1 MGKYIRWIHWWLAIW
16 SNKQIPTNP
25 YKHFMG
31 CILCI
36 IITCPRQPL
45 LHTCNYFRGRHLIMV
60 DMKLVAGF
68 PYLSLVPAIQRKD
81 ESDRRKSRYEPYVKY
96 VYFWDMPNCVTSE
109 RGLLNIQIVHRNTW
123 QWYAIQV
130 APHNL
135 PLMRWILMSV
145 VFFPVLRVYLISRND
160 S

>member
-16 SNKQIPTNP
+16 SHKQIPTNP

-36 IITCPRQPL
+36 IINCLRQPL

-68 PYLSLVPAIQRKD
+68 PYLSWVPAIQRKD
-81 ESDRRKSRYEPYVKY
+81 ESIEGKVDTNHTLNMYISETCLIVSLVNEDCWIYKLSTEILDNDMLSKLLHIIYHLCGEYWCRLFFSRCC
-96 VYFWDMPNCVTSE
+96 VY
-109 RGLLNIQIVHRNTW
+109 I
-123 QWYAIQV
+123 
-130 APHNL
+130 
-135 PLMRWILMSV
+135 
-145 VFFPVLRVYLISRND
+145 
-160 S
+160 